1 MCEREISFAPLFF
14 LHIEIV
20 GLPFMVPCK
29 RINQWKLVVIRQTC
43 THAEVKRSEK
53 KKWHECEWWIKS
65 GIWFSFYRACLRMCG
80 SKNICFSVYINDGS
94 ILSSVRCGREWESGK
109 KANTRNRW
117 VDYSFM
123 SWTSKGKN
131 RFDWEKV
138 AGRYVCWLFGH
149 WRTENSLTN
158 ELWQVTDSILNAT
171 DKIRIRPNWI
181 CQKS

>member
-14 LHIEIV
+14 YTSKSLGCHSWCRVRES
-20 GLPFMVPCK
+20 
-29 RINQWKLVVIRQTC
+29 INENLLLSDKHVLTP
-43 THAEVKRSEK
+43 RSNDLK
-53 KKWHECEWWIKS
+53 KKWHESEWWIKS

-109 KANTRNRW
+109 KANIRNRW

-138 AGRYVCWLFGH
+138 ADRYVCWLFGH